1 MSIYETR
8 WGVGEER
15 HGGVCVRRHGDAGMS
30 KDKRRHAISSP
41 LPAPRVDN
49 QSMSVAGTLV
59 VVLAVLHAAPSMQ
72 HGKASTH
79 LLSTT
84 AASLKHS
91 QALIFCTR
99 YARKHTKLHKTL
111 NKRSAQEF
119 RF

>member
-1 MSIYETR
+1 
-8 WGVGEER
+8 VGEER
-15 HGGVCVRRHGDAGMS
+15 HGGVCVRRHGDAGMSKDKRS

-111 NKRSAQEF
+111 NKRSAQEL

>member
-15 HGGVCVRRHGDAGMS
+15 HGGVGVRRHGDAGMSKDKRS

-59 VVLAVLHAAPSMQ
+59 VVLAVLRRRTHVALPGIRRIARCRRAGVIRRVSSMR
-72 HGKASTH
+72 TH
-79 LLSTT
+79 
-84 AASLKHS
+84 
-91 QALIFCTR
+91 I
-99 YARKHTKLHKTL
+99 
-111 NKRSAQEF
+111 
-119 RF
+119 